1 MQDSKFFERYLDN
14 QEKTM
19 EEMKNN
25 IKCTNDKMIKI
36 YAEIQRLT
44 FLKYSIGVIVFLV
57 IVIVFL
63 ATGKLFSF
71 SG

>member
-1 MQDSKFFERYLDN
+1 
-14 QEKTM
+14 M

-36 YAEIQRLT
+36 YAEIQKLT
-44 FLKYSIGVIVFLV
+44 MLKWSMGVIVFLV

-63 ATGKLFSF
+63 ATGKLLSF
-71 SG
+71 GG